1 MLKRKNF
8 VKLIGTI
15 GMLALPVA
23 ASAAGDICYLRDAFA
38 ASANTA
44 FLLCGQGMVYVTN
57 DAGGHWAMQRIAKP
71 PDVRAS
77 ATMTAEQ
84 KAQLVLGT
92 TPDLHAIAFRDDTH
106 GIVVGNSGTIYAT
119 DDGGKTW
126 KLRQDEKKKNF
137 TTEHL
142 VDVTLIG
149 NLGWA
154 SGFDGVILHTI
165 DGGVTW
171 AKQTS
176 GTTMDLQSIDFLNAD
191 LGWAVGWSGTI
202 LRTTD
207 GGKNW
212 KTIHG
217 GASVNEIGATP
228 AGSAAADDVASY
240 SLSTVYFKDEKNG
253 WACGFG
259 GQLISSND
267 GGLTW
272 TKLKSPVRTGLSS
285 ITTDKAGRIW
295 IAADDQLIVSEDGGK
310 TLPRRLSTSTFTFPG
325 SSAKA
330 LRCGPWANWGC
341 SSRWDPPRNGRTST
355 TSIQPAR
362 SSKTGLKRRL
372 RATPRLHPLSNVV
385 AQTLPSAPYSR

>member
-1 MLKRKNF
+1 MLKRKNL

-15 GMLALPVA
+15 GMLALPVV

-38 ASANTA
+38 ASPTTA
-44 FLLCGQGMVYVTN
+44 YLLCGQGMAYVTT
-57 DAGGHWAMQRIAKP
+57 DAGGHWTLQRIGKV
-71 PDVRAS
+71 PDLRAS
-77 ATMTAEQ
+77 ATMSAEA

-106 GIVVGNSGTIYAT
+106 GIVVGNSGTIFAT

-126 KLRQDEKKKNF
+126 VLRQNDKKQNF

-142 VDVTLIG
+142 VDVQMIG
-149 NLGWA
+149 NQAWA
-154 SGFDGVILHTI
+154 TGFDGVILHSI

-171 AKQTS
+171 EKQTS
-176 GTTMDLQSIDFLNAD
+176 GTSMDLQSVDFLNPD

-217 GASVNEIGATP
+217 GASVTAIGSTP
-228 AGSAAADDVASY
+228 AGGAAEDFASY

-253 WACGFG
+253 WACGFAG
-259 GQLISSND
+259 ELIGSSD

-272 TKLKSPVRTGLSS
+272 VNLKSPVKTTLSS
-285 ITTDKAGRIW
+285 IAIDKSGRIW
-295 IAADDQLIVSEDGGK
+295 IAADDQLVVSEDGGK
-310 TLPRRLSTSTFTFPG
+310 TWAGKAVNQHLYLSRVFGEGDSLWAMGELGLLKQVGTTKEWKDVDNFHPAGTFIAD
-325 SSAKA
+325 SLDAEA
-330 LRCGPWANWGC
+330 
-341 SSRWDPPRNGRTST
+341 
-355 TSIQPAR
+355 PA
-362 SSKTGLKRRL
+362 
-372 RATPRLHPLSNVV
+372 ATP
-385 AQTLPSAPYSR
+385 AAPATPAK

>member
-8 VKLIGTI
+8 VKLIGSI
-15 GMLALPVA
+15 GMLALPVV

-38 ASANTA
+38 SSAKTA
-44 FLLCGQGMVYVTN
+44 YLLCGQGMVYATT

-84 KAQLVLGT
+84 KAQLVLGA

-106 GIVVGNSGTIYAT
+106 GVVVGNSGTIYAT

-126 KLRQDEKKKNF
+126 KLRQNDKKQNF

-154 SGFDGVILHTI
+154 TGFDGVILHSI

-171 AKQTS
+171 EKQTS
-176 GTTMDLQSIDFLNAD
+176 GTTMDLQSVDFQNPN

-212 KTIHG
+212 KTIRG
-217 GASVNEIGATP
+217 GASVTEIGATST
-228 AGSAAADDVASY
+228 GSAADKDFASY

-253 WACGFG
+253 LACGFAG
-259 GQLISSND
+259 ELISSND

-272 TKLKSPVRTGLSS
+272 NPVKSPVKTTLSS
-285 ITTDKAGRIW
+285 IAIDKSGRIW
-295 IAADDQLIVSEDGGK
+295 IAADDQLIVSEDAGK
-310 TLPRRLSTSTFTFPG
+310 TWASQAVNQHLFLSRVFGEGDSLWAMGELGLLKQVGSTKQWKDVDNFHPAGTFIADRLEDSGDAPS
-325 SSAKA
+325 
-330 LRCGPWANWGC
+330 
-341 SSRWDPPRNGRTST
+341 
-355 TSIQPAR
+355 
-362 SSKTGLKRRL
+362 
-372 RATPRLHPLSNVV
+372 ATP
-385 AQTLPSAPYSR
+385 AK

>member
-8 VKLIGTI
+8 VKLIGSI
-15 GMLALPVA
+15 GMLALPVV

-38 ASANTA
+38 SSPTTA
-44 FLLCGQGMVYVTN
+44 YLLCGQGMVYTTT

-84 KAQLVLGT
+84 KAQLVLGA

-106 GIVVGNSGTIYAT
+106 GLVVGNSGTIYAT
-119 DDGGKTW
+119 EDGGKTW
-126 KLRQDEKKKNF
+126 KLRQNDKKQNF

-142 VDVTLIG
+142 VAVQMLG
-149 NLGWA
+149 NLAWA
-154 SGFDGVILHTI
+154 TGFDGMILHSI

-171 AKQTS
+171 EKQNS
-176 GTTMDLQSIDFLNAD
+176 GTTMDLQSVYFLNEN
-191 LGWAVGWSGTI
+191 LGWSVGWSGTI

-217 GASVNEIGATP
+217 GASVTEIGATP
-228 AGSAAADDVASY
+228 SGGASGTDFASY

-253 WACGFG
+253 WACGFAG
-259 GQLISSND
+259 ELISSND

-272 TKLKSPVRTGLSS
+272 TQLISPVKIGLSS
-285 ITTDKAGRIW
+285 ISIDKAGRIW
-295 IAADDQLIVSEDGGK
+295 IAADDELIVSEDGGK
-310 TLPRRLSTSTFTFPG
+310 TWATDSVNQHLYLSKVFGKGDSLWGLGELGLIKQVGSTKEWKDVDNFHPAGTFIADRLESEGGDS
-325 SSAKA
+325 
-330 LRCGPWANWGC
+330 
-341 SSRWDPPRNGRTST
+341 NGAA
-355 TSIQPAR
+355 PA
-362 SSKTGLKRRL
+362 
-372 RATPRLHPLSNVV
+372 ATPSTP
-385 AQTLPSAPYSR
+385 ATAK